1 MAFVIDVFARRIAGW
16 RANSAM
22 HTDFVLDAG
31 EQAGQPAEPWFDQP
45 AWSQRR
51 KRTARSQMRAD
62 AVASVPA
69 NPHRD
74 ARTPLTPGY
83 LQPEPGP
90 MPAHTSPASA
100 GSSSHAAAE
109 SFGAAALAFDFDRFL
124 QMLDV

>member
-1 MAFVIDVFARRIAGW
+1 MDHFQDSEFLTDTGSPITVGRLPDKDCWGSERVARWIA
-16 RANSAM
+16 RAVQ
-22 HTDFVLDAG
+22 D
-31 EQAGQPAEPWFDQP
+31 
-45 AWSQRR
+45 
-51 KRTARSQMRAD
+51 
-62 AVASVPA
+62 